1 MARRPANLDAFGPM
15 LTLADVA
22 AVLGVH
28 VDTARRYVKSGG
40 LPAHRLPNS
49 KQFYILKDELLAFI
63 RSQPKDP
70 ALSDDT
76 RASAR
81 DAAN

>member
-28 VDTARRYVKSGG
+28 VDTARRYVKTGG
-40 LPAHRLPNS
+40 LPAHRLPGS
-49 KQFYILKDELLAFI
+49 KQFYILKDEVVGFI
-63 RSQPKDP
+63 REQPKDP
-70 ALSDDT
+70 ITGEAP
-76 RASAR
+76 AAR
-81 DAAN
+81 S

>member
-1 MARRPANLDAFGPM
+1 M

-70 ALSDDT
+70 VLGDATSAPAGDT
-76 RASAR
+76 TG
-81 DAAN
+81 